1 MPLKERGL
9 KKAVRALFLYQKEG
23 RHLKKLKQKSLAA
36 LSGGLQK
43 FEDSR
48 NAVKHSDYTDLQTF
62 MHDFLNTPDKKQRQK
77 LAAEFQKRHSELYQ
91 FLKENPEL
99 VAAETEISRM
109 ISAAVSGETQ
119 ETDSKQLSNLMEM
132 IEESMKHDVQ

>member
-1 MPLKERGL
+1 M
-9 KKAVRALFLYQKEG
+9 
-23 RHLKKLKQKSLAA
+23 KKLKQKSLAVLA
-36 LSGGLQK
+36 SGLEK

-77 LAAEFQKRHSELYQ
+77 LAAEFQKRHLELYQ

-99 VAAETEISRM
+99 VAAETETAKIIHATM
-109 ISAAVSGETQ
+109 NGETV
-119 ETDSKQLSNLMEM
+119 ETDTRQLTNLFEM
-132 IEESMKHDVQ
+132 IEESLHEVQ